1 MWAQKSAWE
10 LAPVTESR
18 DSDGWSYAPD
28 MAAFASGR
36 AASTPASGW
45 RHALRRRAWQ
55 RAHVNGQHSD
65 ADNCMPPAALSSTHS
80 SSNAARA
87 SGGSSSVRQEADSA
101 AGQSD
106 MQQLAPQ
113 QRLERL
119 ASDVKKWQSIN
130 RRFQAMIEK
139 IGTDADTVA
148 YREVLMRTQRDLASS
163 MDGLWKQVS
172 ADVRDAPNVKD
183 VPSAYA
189 RSMHALGQRAD
200 VQRGVLNESK
210 QRLAA
215 KLQAFPHAIGAERGA
230 SAGSTRGLQS
240 ADGSRTG
247 LGSSQAQA
255 QAQAEPQLLANGTA
269 EVYAA
274 IAQERAEEAAA
285 IAQQSTELRDI
296 MQDLSVLVHGQSEQ
310 IRQLDDNVTVA
321 LHRTER
327 GVEKLEQAAELQRA
341 SPCTIQ

>member
-1 MWAQKSAWE
+1 MWQQSSKWE
-10 LAPVTESR
+10 IAPTAETR
-18 DSDGWSYAPD
+18 DPDGWSYAQD
-28 MAAFASGR
+28 LDSFLAGR
-36 AASTPASGW
+36 TESAPARGW

-55 RAHVNGQHSD
+55 RAHVSGQHSD
-65 ADNCMPPAALSSTHS
+65 ADNSMPPVHS
-80 SSNAARA
+80 SSGA
-87 SGGSSSVRQEADSA
+87 SSSAAAAAKGGGGPTPGQDS
-101 AGQSD
+101 

-119 ASDVKKWQSIN
+119 AADVKKWQGIN
-130 RRFQAMIEK
+130 RRFQGMVEK

-172 ADVRDAPNVKD
+172 ADVRDAPNVQG

-189 RSMHALGQRAD
+189 RSMHALGQRAE

-210 QRLAA
+210 QRLAS
-215 KLQAFPHAIGAERGA
+215 KLQGFPHAIGTERG
-230 SAGSTRGLQS
+230 SAPTKGGALQAADSGSAAQS
-240 ADGSRTG
+240 QM
-247 LGSSQAQA
+247 QAQA
-255 QAQAEPQLLANGTA
+255 QAQLLANGTA

-274 IAQERAEEAAA
+274 IAQERAEEAAT

-321 LHRTER
+321 LHRTEK
-327 GVEKLEQAAELQRA
+327 GVDKLEEAAELQRA
-341 SPCTIQ
+341 SPCAIQ